1 MNDLEHEIRLRILR
15 IVATGDQ
22 TLSQRKL
29 ARQLGISL
37 GKTNYCLNALAQKG
51 WIRIQRFKNSRDKL
65 RFAYILTPQGIQA
78 RIRLT
83 KDFLSRKMR
92 EYDQI
97 QQEIAL
103 LEQEIIGFQELVN

>member
-1 MNDLEHEIRLRILR
+1 MNDFEQEIRLRILR

-37 GKTNYCLNALAQKG
+37 RKTNYCVSALAEKG
-51 WIRIQRFKNSRDKL
+51 WLRIQRLKNSRDKL